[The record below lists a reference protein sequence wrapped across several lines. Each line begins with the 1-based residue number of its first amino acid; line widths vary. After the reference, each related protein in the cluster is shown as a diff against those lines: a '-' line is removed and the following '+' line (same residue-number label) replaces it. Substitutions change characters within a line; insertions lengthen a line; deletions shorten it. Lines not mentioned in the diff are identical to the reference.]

1 MIESKTDNNK
11 HYNKHNT
18 NKLKKEY
25 KYNVEYDENK
35 VYFYDTFGW
44 RKYKT
49 YSQLKQY
56 AQGLIR
62 KKPKDEWGDEKQTL
76 IWKQG
81 KSWKK
86 NSKRKRQYTIDN

>member
-1 MIESKTDNNK
+1 MNNK
-11 HYNKHNT
+11 HYHKHNI

-25 KYNVEYDENK
+25 KYNVEYDEDK
-35 VYFYDTFGW
+35 IYFYDTHGW

-49 YSQLKQY
+49 HSQLKQY

-62 KKPKDEWGDEKQTL
+62 KKPKEEWGDEKQTD
-76 IWKQG
+76 IWKTG

-86 NSKRKRQYTIDN
+86 NSKRKKQYTLDN